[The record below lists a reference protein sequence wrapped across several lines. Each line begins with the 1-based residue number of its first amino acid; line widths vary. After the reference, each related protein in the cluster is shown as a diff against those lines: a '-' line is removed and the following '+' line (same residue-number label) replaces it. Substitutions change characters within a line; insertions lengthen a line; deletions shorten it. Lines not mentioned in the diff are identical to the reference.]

1 MRTAAFTLM
10 LMCLLKVSAQDMGTL
25 KLYISP
31 LPETIMIDDTELKF
45 GNTKELK
52 PGKYFLK
59 AWAPTKQLLDTIIEI
74 KAGET
79 TTFFYQFSPSAEF
92 IKQKSVLA
100 AYNTERSK
108 HLTIP
113 VMTTTLVAGALV
125 FTYLK
130 GNSVRDEALES
141 YDEYRYANTNI
152 AQKSADYSALQSK
165 YRGYVTA
172 YYIEWG
178 ALAISSYYL
187 YKGIK
192 WVRKNKT
199 PQFDPPKNPLA
210 LNGIGVNRDP
220 FGNYVVGMTFNLGR

>member
-1 MRTAAFTLM
+1 MRTLGLALM
-10 LMCLLKVSAQDMGTL
+10 LLCVFKVNAQDMGTL

-31 LPETIMIDDTELKF
+31 PPATVMIDDVELKF

-59 AWAPTKQLLDTIIEI
+59 AWAPSKKLLDTIIEV

-79 TTFFYQFSPSAEF
+79 TTFFYQFSPSAEYT
-92 IKQKSVLA
+92 KQKSILA

-130 GNSVRDEALES
+130 GNSIRKEALES

-152 AQKSADYSALQSK
+152 TQKSADYTALQSK

-178 ALAISSYYL
+178 ALAVSSYFL

-192 WVRKNKT
+192 WVRENKA
-199 PQFDPPKNPLA
+199 PSFDPPKNPLV
-210 LNGIGVNRDP
+210 LNGIGLNRDP
-220 FGNYVVGMTFNLGR
+220 LGNYMVGMTFNLGR